1 MFGAACP
8 RKGRKLE
15 TTLTNQRGLASK
27 YLRIYRLQAG
37 LTQAQLAAQLGV
49 SVTSIARWESGKYAV
64 PMVLIYLADMT
75 ADDLADFGIE
85 DEATA

>member
-1 MFGAACP
+1 M
-8 RKGRKLE
+8 E

-27 YLRIYRLQAG
+27 YLRIYRTQAG
-37 LTQAQLAAQLGV
+37 LTQAQLASQLGV

-64 PMVLIYLADMT
+64 PMVLIYLADFT
-75 ADDLADFGIE
+75 PEDLADFETE